1 MASVYE
7 LVKDRKIYSV
17 EADRTVLEAARFM
30 MEHKIGALPV
40 LRDGQLVGIFSERD
54 IMNRVVAVGRLPGTT
69 KVSEVMT
76 TNPKAVS
83 VDETVENCLFLM
95 REFGFRHLPIT
106 DGKEIKGLVSLR
118 DILLRYI
125 SQKASDSRRM
135 AV

>member
-1 MASVYE
+1 MSAIYD
-7 LVKDRKIYSV
+7 LVKDRRVYSIDA
-17 EADRTVLEAARFM
+17 ESSVLEGARFM

-40 LRDGQLVGIFSERD
+40 LRNGELVGIFSERD

-69 KVSEVMT
+69 KISEVMT

-106 DGKEIKGLVSLR
+106 DGKQLKGLVSLR
-118 DILLRYI
+118 DILLRYV
-125 SQKASDSRRM
+125 SQKEAAARR
-135 AV
+135 AAR